1 MAKVTYT
8 NLKIKVN
15 TDVKILDFNDN
26 KIEVLQY
33 LPIEDKNSLISIT
46 MQNSEEEGIYN
57 PVKVDM
63 FFHLYTIFM
72 YTNISFTE
80 KQKENPNK
88 LYDSLKSSGL
98 MDEVL
103 KMIPEEEYKMLYDY
117 LEELITIKT
126 KRNRSVVSL
135 IESVISDLPKQAE
148 AAMNIVNNFDKNK
161 FQEVINFAQAAN
173 GGRPIL

>member
-126 KRNRSVVSL
+126 KRNKSVVSL

>member
-15 TDVKILDFNDN
+15 TEIKMVDFNDN

-98 MDEVL
+98 MNEVL

>member
-1 MAKVTYT
+1 
-8 NLKIKVN
+8 
-15 TDVKILDFNDN
+15 
-26 KIEVLQY
+26 
-33 LPIEDKNSLISIT
+33 
-46 MQNSEEEGIYN
+46 MQNSEEGGTYN

-63 FFHLYTIFM
+63 FFHLYTIYI

>member
-1 MAKVTYT
+1 MDINLNDKELKDMIENIVQEKVK
-8 NLKIKVN
+8 NRVN
-15 TDVKILDFNDN
+15 NIFNGCFS
-26 KIEVLQY
+26 K
-33 LPIEDKNSLISIT
+33 KN
-46 MQNSEEEGIYN
+46 
-57 PVKVDM
+57 
-63 FFHLYTIFM
+63 
-72 YTNISFTE
+72 
-80 KQKENPNK
+80 
-88 LYDSLKSSGL
+88 
-98 MDEVL
+98 
-103 KMIPEEEYKMLYDY
+103 Y

>member
-148 AAMNIVNNFDKNK
+148 AAMNIVNNFDKNR